1 MEQTEKKNELRGR
14 AAVRRARTLTV
25 PNAFYLCKLEKR
37 FTLQV
42 VV

>member
-1 MEQTEKKNELRGR
+1 MSS
-14 AAVRRARTLTV
+14 AVGPRCGARTLTV